1 MDASTRSE
9 CLHGTR
15 TILIQSIEDWSA
27 TFSEQQVLWLYGLA
41 GSGKSTISTT
51 IANLIREQGRL
62 GAFIF
67 FNRDVE
73 ERSRPSNVIRTLAY
87 RLASSDARIGA
98 LVATVIE
105 TIPSISESPLS
116 FQFTKLLIEP
126 LSNLPTT
133 EAPIVLILDALDECG
148 SAEDRS
154 SLLALLAAESF
165 HLPSFIRI
173 LITSRAEFDIRRA
186 FEVQPHVLMHEL
198 ALASD
203 DNVKDILSFLQ
214 SKMVEIRLKNSSLPL
229 VHDWPGDAAILA
241 LNRRAA
247 GLFVWA
253 STACRFVDGHD
264 PRRNLELILRGDV
277 NTTAESALDVLY
289 RTALEAAV
297 ADRWHDEYFRADFCS
312 IMGTILVARNPISDN
327 TIDALLSL
335 ERPSRHTIS
344 RLGCVLHWNDTE
356 LVRILHPSFAEFLS
370 SPLRCGTWYIDT
382 LLHNRHLAVL
392 CLRHLGLILRRNIC
406 NLTFTS
412 SPVHETL
419 PEVTSYACISW
430 IDHICMIAGHAEMIG
445 DILEQFLLQHL
456 VHWLEAMSVLK
467 KSRTTI
473 ASINRLLEWVH
484 VCGFNFT
491 PSIDLQ

>member
-148 SAEDRS
+148 SAEDR
-154 SLLALLAAESF
+154 
-165 HLPSFIRI
+165 
-173 LITSRAEFDIRRA
+173 
-186 FEVQPHVLMHEL
+186 
-198 ALASD
+198 
-203 DNVKDILSFLQ
+203 
-214 SKMVEIRLKNSSLPL
+214 
-229 VHDWPGDAAILA
+229 
-241 LNRRAA
+241 
-247 GLFVWA
+247 
-253 STACRFVDGHD
+253 
-264 PRRNLELILRGDV
+264 
-277 NTTAESALDVLY
+277 
-289 RTALEAAV
+289 
-297 ADRWHDEYFRADFCS
+297 
-312 IMGTILVARNPISDN
+312 
-327 TIDALLSL
+327 
-335 ERPSRHTIS
+335 
-344 RLGCVLHWNDTE
+344 
-356 LVRILHPSFAEFLS
+356 
-370 SPLRCGTWYIDT
+370 
-382 LLHNRHLAVL
+382 
-392 CLRHLGLILRRNIC
+392 
-406 NLTFTS
+406 
-412 SPVHETL
+412 
-419 PEVTSYACISW
+419 
-430 IDHICMIAGHAEMIG
+430 
-445 DILEQFLLQHL
+445 
-456 VHWLEAMSVLK
+456 
-467 KSRTTI
+467 
-473 ASINRLLEWVH
+473 
-484 VCGFNFT
+484 
-491 PSIDLQ
+491 